1 MRLKNKLIIFFL
13 SLGIYIVNSLQAQN
27 DSLHPTEI
35 TNVEFKINDLLTW
48 VNANHPLVR
57 IANSELKIGA
67 AKLLEKKGAFDPTLT
82 VQNNSKD
89 LENTNYYDFSRFAV
103 TGNTRSPIKIE
114 TGVDYGFGRNI
125 NPEMSTTPNG
135 LGFVGI
141 SINLLKGLLID
152 EKRNDL
158 RKAKIYAQLGRIE
171 RNILLQDLQISTSSL
186 LS

>member
-67 AKLLEKKGAFDPTLT
+67 AKLLEK
-82 VQNNSKD
+82 
-89 LENTNYYDFSRFAV
+89 R
-103 TGNTRSPIKIE
+103 
-114 TGVDYGFGRNI
+114 
-125 NPEMSTTPNG
+125 G
-135 LGFVGI
+135 L
-141 SINLLKGLLID
+141 
-152 EKRNDL
+152 
-158 RKAKIYAQLGRIE
+158 
-171 RNILLQDLQISTSSL
+171 
-186 LS
+186 